1 MSEGQ
6 IGKMYKE
13 HKEPIL
19 YVFFGGFTTLISLVT
34 YMAFVWMGLDL
45 NVSNILSWVCGVLF
59 AFVSNKWFVFSSRST
74 EKTTVMRELGSFV
87 GARVFTGILAAILF
101 PILLAVGL
109 DGEFMGTDGFLAR
122 IVTSVIEII
131 LNWIFSKYLVFVK
144 KADNNPDDV

>member
-6 IGKMYKE
+6 IGKMYKD

-19 YVFFGGFTTLISLVT
+19 YVFFGGFTTLISLAS
-34 YMAFVWMGLDL
+34 YMVFVWMGLDL

-59 AFVSNKWFVFSSRST
+59 AFVSNKWFVFSSKST
-74 EKTTVMRELGSFV
+74 ETTTLVRELGSFV
-87 GARVFTGILAAILF
+87 GARIFTGVLAFILF

-109 DGEFMGTDGFLAR
+109 DGDFMGTAGFLAR
-122 IVTSVIEII
+122 IVTSIIEII

-144 KADNNPDDV
+144 KTDNNPGDV

>member
-6 IGKMYKE
+6 IGKVYKE

-19 YVFFGGFTTLISLVT
+19 YVFFGGFTTLISLAA
-34 YMAFVWMGLDL
+34 YMIFVWMGLDL

-59 AFVSNKWFVFSSRST
+59 AFVSNKWFVFSSKSM
-74 EKTTVMRELGSFV
+74 EKTTVVRELGSFV
-87 GARVFTGILAAILF
+87 GARIFTGVLAAILF

-109 DGEFMGTDGFLAR
+109 DGDFMGTAGFLAR
-122 IVTSVIEII
+122 IVTSIIEII

-144 KADNNPDDV
+144 KAGDNPGDV